1 MTWERPGET
10 AILTLSHPVNLHVA
24 PGPCLFLENL
34 VVTLKTHC
42 SLSSCLHL
50 PISLRTLAVSPSS
63 MARLGGDGLSWE
75 LQSSDNGHR

>member
-1 MTWERPGET
+1 
-10 AILTLSHPVNLHVA
+10 
-24 PGPCLFLENL
+24 
-34 VVTLKTHC
+34 VTLKTHC